1 MNLHGLDII
10 VLLAVGASALMGA
23 KRGFVGEV
31 LSLIAWVAMIFA
43 LKLFHLPLARVL
55 SGPVGTPSGAA
66 VLAFAILTG
75 GTYVLGRLVAGGMA
89 KRMRDSVLGPIDRA
103 LGFGFGAVKGLILS
117 SLAFLAVVLLLD
129 LMGGGPAHRPAW
141 VMQARTYPLLNATS
155 AAIAD
160 FVDRRRK
167 GEDLFAPRIQRPGN
181 APTPTPTP
189 RVSGGDTGSD
199 A

>member
-10 VLLAVGASALMGA
+10 VLLAVGGSALMGA

-43 LKLFHLPLARVL
+43 LKIFHLPLARAL
-55 SGPVGTPSGAA
+55 AGPIGTPSGAA
-66 VLAFAILTG
+66 VLAFAILSG
-75 GTYVLGRLVAGGMA
+75 GTYILGRLIAGGMA
-89 KRMRDSVLGPIDRA
+89 SRMRSSVLGPIDRA
-103 LGFGFGAVKGLILS
+103 LGFGFGALKGLILS

-129 LMGGGPAHRPAW
+129 LMGGGPARRPAW
-141 VMQARTYPLLNATS
+141 VVQARTYPLLNATS

-167 GEDLFAPRIQRPGN
+167 GEDLFAPRVKRPG
-181 APTPTPTP
+181 ATPSPTA
-189 RVSGGDTGSD
+189 SD
-199 A
+199 DRA